1 MEAGPAQGT
10 IAEPAGHASA
20 EPAPHFR
27 DPPMITVHHL
37 NQSRSHRV
45 LWMLEELS
53 LPYELTCYERDRD
66 TLRAPA
72 SLKAVHALGK
82 SPVITDGTRVVAE
95 SGAILEYL
103 QEAHGEGRL
112 RPAPGTDEALRCRY
126 WLHYA
131 EGSAMPPLLLKLVFD
146 RIEKAP
152 MPFFIK
158 PVAKGIARKAKESF
172 ILPQIRTHLD
182 FIEAELAQGPWFAGR
197 EFSLADIQMSFPL
210 EAAMARAGSAGQWPR
225 IEDFLRRIHE
235 RPAYQRAVQRGGAF
249 SIPG

>member
-1 MEAGPAQGT
+1 
-10 IAEPAGHASA
+10 
-20 EPAPHFR
+20 
-27 DPPMITVHHL
+27 MITVHHL